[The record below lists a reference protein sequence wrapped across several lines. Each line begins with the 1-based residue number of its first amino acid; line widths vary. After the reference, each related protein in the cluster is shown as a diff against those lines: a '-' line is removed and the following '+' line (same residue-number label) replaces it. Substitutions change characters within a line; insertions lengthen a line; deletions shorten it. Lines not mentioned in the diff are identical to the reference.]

1 MLFYDNFNFIPPK
14 VNTDFI
20 RNINLL
26 IIIML
31 TIDHNLE
38 DEKVIFLINKV
49 N

>member
-31 TIDHNLE
+31 TIYHNLE